1 MGLMDNIKNAQEMA
15 KQAQEAAAQQM
26 GGNMAAGAGA
36 QPPGG
41 LEYAQWTQNVA
52 QNGLD
57 GEGTITS
64 INETGGQ
71 DASGAKEFEVKIDAS
86 LGGEAYEA
94 TAKQFLHPSSVDA
107 YKVGGKFN
115 LKVDPDDKTRVLLM
129 GGVE

>member
-15 KQAQEAAAQQM
+15 KQAQEAAAQ
-26 GGNMAAGAGA
+26 GGAGMPAGAGA

-41 LEYAQWTQNVA
+41 LEYAQWMQSVA

-71 DASGAKEFEVKIDAS
+71 DASGSKEFEVKIDAS
-86 LGGEAYEA
+86 LGGESYEA
-94 TAKQFLHPSSVDA
+94 TAKQFLHPSAVDA